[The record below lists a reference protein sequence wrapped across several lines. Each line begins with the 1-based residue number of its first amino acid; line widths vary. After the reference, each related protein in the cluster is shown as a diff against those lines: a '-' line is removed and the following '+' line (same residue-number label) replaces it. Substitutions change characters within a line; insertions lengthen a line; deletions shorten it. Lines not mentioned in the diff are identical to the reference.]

1 MRFREI
7 ANPADQLALWK
18 LISDKMWAAFDE
30 PVPSRTNAPLPQPIT
45 AQGRATR
52 PGSRVAKAVPKAP
65 RKSAVKAKPKAAKPR
80 RAPMAPAP
88 KPVSK
93 PVPKPVAI
101 PKPTQL
107 SPTQAAKQQ
116 AQQQQQLAQQ
126 LRKEITKASPQQRI
140 YPQPPTP
147 AQKLPTPTA
156 AMTNGYDERDGN
168 ELVIHSR
175 AQQPFKTVSQT
186 TNALTGQTSGF

>member
-1 MRFREI
+1 MRFKEI

-30 PVPSRTNAPLPQPIT
+30 PVPSRPNTPLPQPLT
-45 AQGRATR
+45 AQGRAAR
-52 PGSRVAKAVPKAP
+52 PGDRAAKAAPKAP

-88 KPVSK
+88 KPA
-93 PVPKPVAI
+93 AI
-101 PKPTQL
+101 PKPQQL

-126 LRKEITKASPQQRI
+126 LRKEITKASPQQKI
-140 YPQPPTP
+140 YPHPPTP
-147 AQKLPTPTA
+147 TQKLATPTA
-156 AMTNGYDERDGN
+156 PMTNGYDERGKD

-186 TNALTGQTSGF
+186 KSALTGQKGGF

>member
-18 LISDKMWAAFDE
+18 LISDKMWAAFEE
-30 PVPSRTNAPLPQPIT
+30 PVPKRPNTLLPLQTT
-45 AQGRATR
+45 AQGRAASPANR
-52 PGSRVAKAVPKAP
+52 GAKAVPKVP

-88 KPVSK
+88 KPV
-93 PVPKPVAI
+93 PKPVAI
-101 PKPTQL
+101 PKPKQL
-107 SPTQAAKQQ
+107 TPTQTAKQQ

-126 LRKEITKASPQQRI
+126 LRKEITKTAPQQRN

-156 AMTNGYDERDGN
+156 PMTNGYDERDKE

-175 AQQPFKTVSQT
+175 AQQPFKTISKKKS
-186 TNALTGQTSGF
+186 AFSGQKRGF

>member
-1 MRFREI
+1 MRFKEI

-18 LISDKMWAAFDE
+18 LISDKMWAAFEE
-30 PVPSRTNAPLPQPIT
+30 PVPSRTNTPLPQPIT

-88 KPVSK
+88 KPV
-93 PVPKPVAI
+93 PKPVAN
-101 PKPTQL
+101 PKPKQP

-126 LRKEITKASPQQRI
+126 LRKEITKSSPQQRI
-140 YPQPPTP
+140 YPQPPIP
-147 AQKLPTPTA
+147 AQKPPIPTA
-156 AMTNGYDERDGN
+156 PMTKG
-168 ELVIHSR
+168 
-175 AQQPFKTVSQT
+175 
-186 TNALTGQTSGF
+186 

>member
-18 LISDKMWAAFDE
+18 LISDKMWAAFEE
-30 PVPSRTNAPLPQPIT
+30 PVPSRTNTPLPQPIT
-45 AQGRATR
+45 AQGRAAR
-52 PGSRVAKAVPKAP
+52 PGNRSAKAVPKAP

-88 KPVSK
+88 R

-101 PKPTQL
+101 PKPKQL
-107 SPTQAAKQQ
+107 TPTQTAKQQ

-140 YPQPPTP
+140 YPQPSTP
-147 AQKLPTPTA
+147 AQKPTTPSA
-156 AMTNGYDERDGN
+156 AMTNGYDARDKD

-175 AQQPFKTVSQT
+175 AQQPFKTMSQT
-186 TNALTGQTSGF
+186 KSALTGQKSGF

>member
-1 MRFREI
+1 MRFKEI

-30 PVPSRTNAPLPQPIT
+30 PGPSRTNTPLPQQIT

-52 PGSRVAKAVPKAP
+52 PDSRAAKAAPKAS

-88 KPVSK
+88 KPV
-93 PVPKPVAI
+93 PKPVAI
-101 PKPTQL
+101 PKPKQL
-107 SPTQAAKQQ
+107 TPTQAAKQQ

-126 LRKEITKASPQQRI
+126 LRKEITKSSPQQRI
-140 YPQPPTP
+140 NPVPPTP
-147 AQKLPTPTA
+147 TQKLATPTA
-156 AMTNGYDERDGN
+156 PMTNGYDERGKD
-168 ELVIHSR
+168 ELVIHLR
-175 AQQPFKTVSQT
+175 VQQPFKTMCQT
-186 TNALTGQTSGF
+186 KSALTGQKRGF

>member
-1 MRFREI
+1 MRFKEI

-30 PVPSRTNAPLPQPIT
+30 PVPSRTHTPLPQPIT

-52 PGSRVAKAVPKAP
+52 PGSRAAKAVPKAP

-80 RAPMAPAP
+80 RTPMASAP
-88 KPVSK
+88 K
-93 PVPKPVAI
+93 PVPKPAAI
-101 PKPTQL
+101 PKPKQL
-107 SPTQAAKQQ
+107 TPTQAAKQQ

-126 LRKEITKASPQQRI
+126 LRKEITKSSPQQKI

-147 AQKLPTPTA
+147 TQKPPTPTA
-156 AMTNGYDERDGN
+156 PMTNGYDERDKD

-175 AQQPFKTVSQT
+175 AEQPFKTMSQT
-186 TNALTGQTSGF
+186 KSALTGQKGGS

>member
-18 LISDKMWAAFDE
+18 LISDKMWAAFEE
-30 PVPSRTNAPLPQPIT
+30 PVPRRPNTLLPQQRT
-45 AQGRATR
+45 AQGRAASPANR
-52 PGSRVAKAVPKAP
+52 GAKAVPKVT
-65 RKSAVKAKPKAAKPR
+65 RKSSVKAKPKAAKPR

-88 KPVSK
+88 KPV
-93 PVPKPVAI
+93 AI
-101 PKPTQL
+101 PKPKQL
-107 SPTQAAKQQ
+107 TPTQVAKQQ
-116 AQQQQQLAQQ
+116 TQQQQQLAQQ
-126 LRKEITKASPQQRI
+126 LRKEITKSSPPQRI

-156 AMTNGYDERDGN
+156 PMTNGYDERDKD

-175 AQQPFKTVSQT
+175 AQQPFKTMSQT
-186 TNALTGQTSGF
+186 KSALTGQKGGF

>member
-1 MRFREI
+1 MRFKEI

-18 LISDKMWAAFDE
+18 LISDKMWAAFEE

-45 AQGRATR
+45 AQGRAAR
-52 PGSRVAKAVPKAP
+52 PGNRAAKAVPKAP

-80 RAPMAPAP
+80 RAPMAPAL
-88 KPVSK
+88 K

-101 PKPTQL
+101 PEPKQL
-107 SPTQAAKQQ
+107 TPTQAAKQQ

-126 LRKEITKASPQQRI
+126 LRKEITKSSPQQRI
-140 YPQPPTP
+140 YPEPPTP
-147 AQKLPTPTA
+147 TQKLPTPTA
-156 AMTNGYDERDGN
+156 AMTNGYDERDKD

-175 AQQPFKTVSQT
+175 AQQPFKTISQAKS
-186 TNALTGQTSGF
+186 ALTGQKSGF

>member
-1 MRFREI
+1 MRFKEI

-45 AQGRATR
+45 AQGRAAR
-52 PGSRVAKAVPKAP
+52 PSSRATKSVPKAP

-80 RAPMAPAP
+80 RAPMAPAL
-88 KPVSK
+88 KS
-93 PVPKPVAI
+93 VPKPTAI
-101 PKPTQL
+101 PQPQQL

-116 AQQQQQLAQQ
+116 TQQQQQLAQQ
-126 LRKEITKASPQQRI
+126 LRKEITKSSPQQRI
-140 YPQPPTP
+140 YPLPPTP

-156 AMTNGYDERDGN
+156 PMTNGYDERDKD

-186 TNALTGQTSGF
+186 KSALTGQKGDF

>member
-1 MRFREI
+1 MRFKEI

-45 AQGRATR
+45 AQGRAAR
-52 PGSRVAKAVPKAP
+52 PGNRAAKAVSKAP

-88 KPVSK
+88 KPV
-93 PVPKPVAI
+93 PKPVAI
-101 PKPTQL
+101 PKPKQL
-107 SPTQAAKQQ
+107 TPTQAAKQQ
-116 AQQQQQLAQQ
+116 TQQQQQLAQQ

-140 YPQPPTP
+140 YPVPPTP
-147 AQKLPTPTA
+147 TQKPPTPTA
-156 AMTNGYDERDGN
+156 AMTNGYDERDKD

-175 AQQPFKTVSQT
+175 AQQPFKTISQT
-186 TNALTGQTSGF
+186 KSALTGQKSGF

>member
-1 MRFREI
+1 MRFKEI

-30 PVPSRTNAPLPQPIT
+30 PVPSRTNSPLLQPIT
-45 AQGRATR
+45 AQGRAAR
-52 PGSRVAKAVPKAP
+52 PGNRATKAVPKAP
-65 RKSAVKAKPKAAKPR
+65 RKSAVKVKPKAAKPR

-88 KPVSK
+88 KPV
-93 PVPKPVAI
+93 PKPVAI
-101 PKPTQL
+101 PKPKQL
-107 SPTQAAKQQ
+107 TPTQAAKQQ

-140 YPQPPTP
+140 YPEPPTP

-156 AMTNGYDERDGN
+156 PMTNGYDERDKD

-175 AQQPFKTVSQT
+175 AQQPFKTMSQAKS
-186 TNALTGQTSGF
+186 ALTGQKSGF

>member
-18 LISDKMWAAFDE
+18 LISDKMWAAFEE
-30 PVPSRTNAPLPQPIT
+30 PVPKRANTLLPLQRT
-45 AQGRATR
+45 AQGRAASPANR
-52 PGSRVAKAVPKAP
+52 GAKAVPKVP
-65 RKSAVKAKPKAAKPR
+65 RKSSVKAKPKAAKPR

-88 KPVSK
+88 KPV
-93 PVPKPVAI
+93 PKPVAD
-101 PKPTQL
+101 PKPQQL

-116 AQQQQQLAQQ
+116 TQQQQQLAQQ
-126 LRKEITKASPQQRI
+126 LRKEITKTAQQQRI

-156 AMTNGYDERDGN
+156 PMTNGYDERDKD

-175 AQQPFKTVSQT
+175 AQQPFKNMSQKKMR
-186 TNALTGQTSGF
+186 

>member
-1 MRFREI
+1 MRFKEI

-30 PVPSRTNAPLPQPIT
+30 PVPSRPNTPLPQPIT
-45 AQGRATR
+45 AQGRAAR
-52 PGSRVAKAVPKAP
+52 PGNRAAKAVPKAP
-65 RKSAVKAKPKAAKPR
+65 RKSAVKAKLRAAKPT

-88 KPVSK
+88 K

-101 PKPTQL
+101 PKPKQL
-107 SPTQAAKQQ
+107 TPTQDAKQQ
-116 AQQQQQLAQQ
+116 AQQ

-147 AQKLPTPTA
+147 AQKPTTPTA
-156 AMTNGYDERDGN
+156 PMINGYDERDKD

-175 AQQPFKTVSQT
+175 AQQPFKTMSQT
-186 TNALTGQTSGF
+186 KSTLTGQKSGF

>member
-1 MRFREI
+1 MRFKEI

-30 PVPSRTNAPLPQPIT
+30 PVPSRTNTPLPQPIT
-45 AQGRATR
+45 AQGRAAR
-52 PGSRVAKAVPKAP
+52 PSDRAAKAVPKAS

-88 KPVSK
+88 KPV
-93 PVPKPVAI
+93 PKPLAI
-101 PKPTQL
+101 PKPMQL
-107 SPTQAAKQQ
+107 TPTQAAKQQ

-140 YPQPPTP
+140 YPEPPTSS
-147 AQKLPTPTA
+147 QKLPTPTA
-156 AMTNGYDERDGN
+156 AMTNGYDERDKD

-175 AQQPFKTVSQT
+175 AQQPFKTMSQT
-186 TNALTGQTSGF
+186 KSALTGQKGGS

>member
-18 LISDKMWAAFDE
+18 LISDKMWAAFEE
-30 PVPSRTNAPLPQPIT
+30 PVPRRPNTLLPLQRT
-45 AQGRATR
+45 AQGRAASPANR
-52 PGSRVAKAVPKAP
+52 GAKAVPKVP

-80 RAPMAPAP
+80 RAPMSPAP
-88 KPVSK
+88 K
-93 PVPKPVAI
+93 PVPKPVAN
-101 PKPTQL
+101 PKPQQ
-107 SPTQAAKQQ
+107 PTPIQAAKQQ

-126 LRKEITKASPQQRI
+126 LRKEITKSSPQQRI

-156 AMTNGYDERDGN
+156 PMTNGYDERDKD

-175 AQQPFKTVSQT
+175 AQQPFKTMSQT
-186 TNALTGQTSGF
+186 KSALTGQKGGF

>member
-1 MRFREI
+1 MRFKEI

-30 PVPSRTNAPLPQPIT
+30 PVPSRTNTPLPQPIT
-45 AQGRATR
+45 AQGRAAR
-52 PGSRVAKAVPKAP
+52 PGNRAAKAVPKAP

-88 KPVSK
+88 KPV
-93 PVPKPVAI
+93 PKPVAI
-101 PKPTQL
+101 PKPKQL
-107 SPTQAAKQQ
+107 TPTQAAKQQ

-126 LRKEITKASPQQRI
+126 LRKEITKSSSQQKI

-147 AQKLPTPTA
+147 TQKPPTPTA
-156 AMTNGYDERDGN
+156 AMTNGYDARDMD

-175 AQQPFKTVSQT
+175 AQQPFKTISQT
-186 TNALTGQTSGF
+186 KSALTGQKGSF

>member
-1 MRFREI
+1 MRFKEI

-45 AQGRATR
+45 AQGRAAR
-52 PGSRVAKAVPKAP
+52 PGNQAAKAVPKAS

-80 RAPMAPAP
+80 RAPMAPAL
-88 KPVSK
+88 K
-93 PVPKPVAI
+93 PVPKPTAI
-101 PKPTQL
+101 PKPQQL

-147 AQKLPTPTA
+147 TQKLPTPTA
-156 AMTNGYDERDGN
+156 AMTNGYDERDKD

-175 AQQPFKTVSQT
+175 AQQPFKAMSQAKS
-186 TNALTGQTSGF
+186 ALTGQKSGF

>member
-1 MRFREI
+1 MRFKEI

-30 PVPSRTNAPLPQPIT
+30 PVPSRTNTPLPQPIT
-45 AQGRATR
+45 AQGRAAR
-52 PGSRVAKAVPKAP
+52 PGNRAAKAVPKAP
-65 RKSAVKAKPKAAKPR
+65 RKSAVKAKPRAAKPT

-88 KPVSK
+88 K

-101 PKPTQL
+101 PKPQQTT
-107 SPTQAAKQQ
+107 PTQAAKQQ

-126 LRKEITKASPQQRI
+126 LRKEITKSSPQQKI

-147 AQKLPTPTA
+147 TQKPPTPTA
-156 AMTNGYDERDGN
+156 PMTNGYDERDKD

-175 AQQPFKTVSQT
+175 AQQPFKTISQT
-186 TNALTGQTSGF
+186 KSALTGQKSGF

>member
-18 LISDKMWAAFDE
+18 LISDKMWAAFEE
-30 PVPSRTNAPLPQPIT
+30 PVPSRPNTLLPQPIT
-45 AQGRATR
+45 AQGRAAR
-52 PGSRVAKAVPKAP
+52 PGNRAAKAVSKAL
-65 RKSAVKAKPKAAKPR
+65 RKSAVKAKPRAAKPR

-88 KPVSK
+88 KPV
-93 PVPKPVAI
+93 PKPVAI
-101 PKPTQL
+101 PKPKQL
-107 SPTQAAKQQ
+107 TPTQAAKQQ

-126 LRKEITKASPQQRI
+126 LRKEITKSSPQQRI

-147 AQKLPTPTA
+147 AQKLPTTTA
-156 AMTNGYDERDGN
+156 PMTNGYDERDKD

-175 AQQPFKTVSQT
+175 AQQPIKTVNQT
-186 TNALTGQTSGF
+186 KSALSGQKSGF

>member
-1 MRFREI
+1 MRFKEI

-30 PVPSRTNAPLPQPIT
+30 PVPSRTNTPLPQPIT
-45 AQGRATR
+45 AQGRAAR
-52 PGSRVAKAVPKAP
+52 PGNRAAKAVSKAS

-88 KPVSK
+88 KPV
-93 PVPKPVAI
+93 PKPVAI
-101 PKPTQL
+101 PKPKQL
-107 SPTQAAKQQ
+107 TPTQAAKQQ

-140 YPQPPTP
+140 YPQPPIP
-147 AQKLPTPTA
+147 AQKPTTPTA
-156 AMTNGYDERDGN
+156 PMTNGYDERDKD
-168 ELVIHSR
+168 ELVTHSR
-175 AQQPFKTVSQT
+175 AQQPFKTISQT
-186 TNALTGQTSGF
+186 KSALTGQKGGF

>member
-30 PVPSRTNAPLPQPIT
+30 PVPSRPNTPLPQPIT
-45 AQGRATR
+45 AQGRAAR
-52 PGSRVAKAVPKAP
+52 PGNRAAKAAPKAS

-88 KPVSK
+88 KPV
-93 PVPKPVAI
+93 PKPVAN
-101 PKPTQL
+101 PKPQQL
-107 SPTQAAKQQ
+107 SPTQTAKQQ

-140 YPQPPTP
+140 YPVPPTP
-147 AQKLPTPTA
+147 TQKLPTPTVP
-156 AMTNGYDERDGN
+156 MTNGYDERDKD
-168 ELVIHSR
+168 ELAFHSR
-175 AQQPFKTVSQT
+175 AQHPFRTISQAKT
-186 TNALTGQTSGF
+186 ALSGQKHGF

>member
-1 MRFREI
+1 MRFKEI

-30 PVPSRTNAPLPQPIT
+30 PVPSRTNTPLPQPIT
-45 AQGRATR
+45 AQGRAAR
-52 PGSRVAKAVPKAP
+52 PGNRAAKAVPKAP

-80 RAPMAPAP
+80 RAPMAPAL
-88 KPVSK
+88 K
-93 PVPKPVAI
+93 PVPKPLAI
-101 PKPTQL
+101 PKPKQL
-107 SPTQAAKQQ
+107 TPTQAAKQQ

-126 LRKEITKASPQQRI
+126 LRKEITTSSPQQRI

-147 AQKLPTPTA
+147 AQKPPTPTA
-156 AMTNGYDERDGN
+156 AITNGYDERDKD

-186 TNALTGQTSGF
+186 NSALTGQKSGF

>member
-1 MRFREI
+1 MRFKEI

-30 PVPSRTNAPLPQPIT
+30 PVPSRTNTPLPQQIT

-52 PGSRVAKAVPKAP
+52 PDSRAAKAVPKAS
-65 RKSAVKAKPKAAKPR
+65 RTSAVKAKPKAVKPR

-88 KPVSK
+88 KPA
-93 PVPKPVAI
+93 AI
-101 PKPTQL
+101 PKPQQL

-126 LRKEITKASPQQRI
+126 LRKEITKSSPQQKI
-140 YPQPPTP
+140 YPQHPS
-147 AQKLPTPTA
+147 LS
-156 AMTNGYDERDGN
+156 
-168 ELVIHSR
+168 LS
-175 AQQPFKTVSQT
+175 
-186 TNALTGQTSGF
+186 L

>member
-18 LISDKMWAAFDE
+18 LISDKMWAAFEE
-30 PVPSRTNAPLPQPIT
+30 PVPKRPNTLLPLQRT
-45 AQGRATR
+45 AQGRAASPANR
-52 PGSRVAKAVPKAP
+52 GAKPVPKVP
-65 RKSAVKAKPKAAKPR
+65 RKSSVKAKPKAAKPR

-88 KPVSK
+88 KPV
-93 PVPKPVAI
+93 PKPVAI
-101 PKPTQL
+101 PKPKQL
-107 SPTQAAKQQ
+107 TPTQTAKQQ

-126 LRKEITKASPQQRI
+126 LRKEITKSSPPQRI

-156 AMTNGYDERDGN
+156 PMTNGYDERDKD
-168 ELVIHSR
+168 ELVGHSR

-186 TNALTGQTSGF
+186 KSALTGQKSGF

>member
-1 MRFREI
+1 MRFKEI

-30 PVPSRTNAPLPQPIT
+30 PVPSRTNTPLPQPIT
-45 AQGRATR
+45 AQGRAAR
-52 PGSRVAKAVPKAP
+52 PGNRAAKAVPKAP

-80 RAPMAPAP
+80 RAPIAPAL
-88 KPVSK
+88 K

-101 PKPTQL
+101 PKPKQL
-107 SPTQAAKQQ
+107 TPTQAAKQQ
-116 AQQQQQLAQQ
+116 TQQQQQLAQQ
-126 LRKEITKASPQQRI
+126 LLKEITKLSPQQKI

-147 AQKLPTPTA
+147 TQKLPAPTS
-156 AMTNGYDERDGN
+156 AMTNGYDERDKD

-175 AQQPFKTVSQT
+175 AQQPFKTISQT
-186 TNALTGQTSGF
+186 KSALTGQKSGF